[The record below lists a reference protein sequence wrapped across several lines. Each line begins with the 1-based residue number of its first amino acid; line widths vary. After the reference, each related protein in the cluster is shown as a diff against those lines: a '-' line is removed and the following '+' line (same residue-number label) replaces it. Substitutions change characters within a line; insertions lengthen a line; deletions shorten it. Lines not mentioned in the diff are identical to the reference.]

1 MDRHHARAG
10 ADGPE
15 TNHTSESAPATP
27 TQSIKR
33 IYLAAGCFWG
43 TQGYFKQL
51 TGVVATRVGYAN
63 GKTTTTDYA
72 QIKDTDH
79 AETLQLDYN
88 EHQISLAEIL
98 RHFFRIIDPT
108 AVNRQGN
115 DVGRQY
121 RTGIF
126 YVDQQDVPVIQTAIF
141 SLEKMLGQ
149 PSAIVIEPLHNFV
162 AAEDCHQDYLDKNP
176 GGYCHISLALA
187 TQPLEPSYDEPE
199 NLEEAR
205 QRVSGLAF
213 EVTQH
218 AATERPFSSPYDK
231 SFERGIYVDVV
242 SKAPLFSSKDKFD
255 AGCGWPSFTK
265 PLSAGEVSYRMD
277 TTHGMMRTEV
287 TSSRAHSHLGHVFD
301 DGPAQKGGL
310 RYCINGAAL
319 EFIPEAEMAERG
331 YGQYLADL

>member
-1 MDRHHARAG
+1 M
-10 ADGPE
+10 
-15 TNHTSESAPATP
+15 
-27 TQSIKR
+27 
-33 IYLAAGCFWG
+33 
-43 TQGYFKQL
+43 
-51 TGVVATRVGYAN
+51 
-63 GKTTTTDYA
+63 
-72 QIKDTDH
+72 
-79 AETLQLDYN
+79 
-88 EHQISLAEIL
+88 
-98 RHFFRIIDPT
+98 
-108 AVNRQGN
+108 
-115 DVGRQY
+115 
-121 RTGIF
+121 
-126 YVDQQDVPVIQTAIF
+126 
-141 SLEKMLGQ
+141 
-149 PSAIVIEPLHNFV
+149 
-162 AAEDCHQDYLDKNP
+162 
-176 GGYCHISLALA
+176 A

>member
-1 MDRHHARAG
+1 MYEHHTN
-10 ADGPE
+10 AD
-15 TNHTSESAPATP
+15 TP
-27 TQSIKR
+27 TPEPVAQVPPTPTKSIKR
-33 IYLAAGCFWG
+33 IYVAAGCFWG
-43 TQGYFKQL
+43 TQAYFKQL
-51 TGVVATRVGYAN
+51 TGVVSTRVGYAN
-63 GKTTTTDYA
+63 GKTTTTDYTKL
-72 QIKDTDH
+72 KDTDH

-88 EHQISLAEIL
+88 EYQISLAEIL

-108 AVNRQGN
+108 AVNQQGN

-126 YVDQQDVPVIQTAIF
+126 YVDQQDLPIIQTAIF
-141 SLEKMLGQ
+141 SLEKTLGKA
-149 PSAIVIEPLHNFV
+149 SAIVVEPLHNFI
-162 AAEDCHQDYLDKNP
+162 AAEDYHQDYLDKNP
-176 GGYCHISLALA
+176 GGYCHINLTLASR
-187 TQPLEPSYDEPE
+187 PLDPSYDTPE
-199 NLEEAR
+199 DLDTQR
-205 QRVSGLAF
+205 QKLSPLAF

-255 AGCGWPSFTK
+255 ARCGWPSFTK
-265 PLSAGEVSYRMD
+265 PLSAQEVSYHTD
-277 TTHGMMRTEV
+277 HSHGMTRTEV

-319 EFIPEAEMAERG
+319 EFIPENEMATRG